1 MILGDDDIIE
11 SCSDLPCNLCF
22 STLGNNC
29 KRRIRGY
36 LYMFRCLNMEINRTL
51 PDLPKGEKN

>member
-1 MILGDDDIIE
+1 MFLGDDDIIE
-11 SCSDLPCNLCF
+11 SCSDLPCNLFF
-22 STLGNNC
+22 STLWNNC